1 MMDKTLESILEA
13 VVNGDRKAAATGVQ
27 QALDSGIAPET
38 ILNQGLIDA
47 MTEVGKR
54 FQCGDYFVPEMLIAA
69 RAMKDGLAVLK
80 PRMAQTTVKS
90 AGKVAIGTVKGDLH
104 DVGKNL
110 VAMMFEGGGFEVKDL
125 GVDVSPETFIEAI
138 RNDNVDI
145 IALSAL
151 ITTTMTSM
159 KQTIEALQEAG
170 VRNKVK
176 VIVGGAPV
184 TEAFAQQIGAD
195 AYSPDASQA
204 VGVAKA
210 LLGA

>member
-1 MMDKTLESILEA
+1 MDKTLESVLEA
-13 VVNGDRKAAATGVQ
+13 VVNGDRKAAADGVQ
-27 QALDSGIAPET
+27 QALDAGIAPEA

-80 PRMAQTTVKS
+80 PRMAQNMVKS

-110 VAMMFEGGGFEVKDL
+110 VAMMLEGGGFEVKDL
-125 GVDVSPETFIEAI
+125 GVDVPPETFIETI
-138 RNDNVDI
+138 QRDNVDI

-159 KQTIEALQEAG
+159 KQTIEALQAAG
-170 VRNKVK
+170 VRNQVK

-184 TEAFAQQIGAD
+184 TEAFAQSIGAD

-204 VGVAKA
+204 VSTAKA

>member
-1 MMDKTLESILEA
+1 MDKTLESVLEA
-13 VVNGDRKAAATGVQ
+13 VVNGDRKAAAEGVQ
-27 QALDSGIAPET
+27 QALDAGIAPET

-80 PRMAQTTVKS
+80 PRMAQATVKS

-110 VAMMFEGGGFEVKDL
+110 VAMMLEGAGFEVKDL
-125 GVDVSPETFIEAI
+125 GVDVAPETFIEAI
-138 RNDNVDI
+138 QRDNVDI

-159 KQTIEALQEAG
+159 KLTIEALQAAG

-184 TEAFAQQIGAD
+184 TEAFAQSIGAD

-204 VGVAKA
+204 VSAAKA

>member
-1 MMDKTLESILEA
+1 MDKTLESILEA
-13 VVNGDRKAAATGVQ
+13 VVNGDRKAAADGVQ
-27 QALDSGIAPET
+27 QALDAGIAPET

-80 PRMAQTTVKS
+80 PHMAQHTVKS

-110 VAMMFEGGGFEVKDL
+110 VAMMLEGGGFEVKDL
-125 GVDVSPETFIEAI
+125 GVDVPPETFIEAI
-138 RNDNVDI
+138 QRDNVDI

-159 KQTIEALQEAG
+159 KQTIEALQAAG
-170 VRNKVK
+170 VRNQVK

-184 TEAFAQQIGAD
+184 TEAFAHSIGAD

-204 VGVAKA
+204 VSAAKA